1 MDYVT
6 VRELR
11 EKSGEIWQRVEAGE
25 EFVITRNGKPF
36 ALLVHTE
43 PTAVEDRLRALRLSR
58 LAELARAIQE
68 DSQASGAGLLTEEDI
83 QAEIDAAR
91 RERRSSSAPQAS
103 APAAQPP
110 VAAELATK
118 YRARRR

>member
-58 LAELARAIQE
+58 MSELAQAIRG
-68 DSQASGAGLLTEEDI
+68 DAQACGASLLTDEDI

-91 RERRSSSAPQAS
+91 RERRALPVTSPSTA
-103 APAAQPP
+103 AAQLPM
-110 VAAELATK
+110 AAEPAPK
-118 YRARRR
+118 YRPRLR

>member
-11 EKSGEIWQRVEAGE
+11 EKSGEIWSRVEAGE

-43 PTAVEDRLRALRLSR
+43 PSSVEDKLRALRLQ
-58 LAELARAIQE
+58 AFNRAWDALTRQA
-68 DSQASGAGLLTEEDI
+68 QASGASEMSDEEI
-83 QAEIDAAR
+83 QAEIDAVR
-91 RERRSSSAPQAS
+91 KERR
-103 APAAQPP
+103 AARG
-110 VAAELATK
+110 A
-118 YRARRR
+118 